1 MHIASTA
8 IYALTGNQRVALG
21 WLTQC
26 LSTGT
31 ILQTFMNQ
39 SLDQV
44 FARVTYPKV
53 KGPSKL
59 LGPFAFGLQTNPVPE
74 NPHIGDLDQ

>member
-21 WLTQC
+21 WLTQG
-26 LSTGT
+26 LSTGLT
-31 ILQTFMNQ
+31 FLQTFMNQ

-44 FARVTYPKV
+44 FARVTYPKA
-53 KGPSKL
+53 KGLSRL
-59 LGPFAFGLQTNPVPE
+59 LGPFAFGIQAKLVP
-74 NPHIGDLDQ
+74 